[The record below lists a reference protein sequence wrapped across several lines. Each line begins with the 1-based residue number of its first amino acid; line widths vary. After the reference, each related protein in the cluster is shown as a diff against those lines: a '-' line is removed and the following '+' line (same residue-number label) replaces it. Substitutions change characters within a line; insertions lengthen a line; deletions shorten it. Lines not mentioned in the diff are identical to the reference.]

1 MEDLCHQCGQEE
13 LKGRYPVWGLG
24 KEWGSHAGPGGLAF
38 HLGIAGTFFL
48 SRDFCGVVWD
58 GGMDPPTTNSS
69 KGLSCSSFSGMNPG
83 KLAFSFLV
91 WPLCPQPSDNSSL
104 RPPNPSPL

>member
-1 MEDLCHQCGQEE
+1 MSSVRPGGVEGQI
-13 LKGRYPVWGLG
+13 PSVGLRKRVG
-24 KEWGSHAGPGGLAF
+24 KPCRPRGLAF

-48 SRDFCGVVWD
+48 SRDFCGVAWD
-58 GGMDPPTTNSS
+58 GGMGPPTTNSS
-69 KGLSCSSFSGMNPG
+69 KALSCSSFSGMNPG

-104 RPPNPSPL
+104 RPPSPSPL